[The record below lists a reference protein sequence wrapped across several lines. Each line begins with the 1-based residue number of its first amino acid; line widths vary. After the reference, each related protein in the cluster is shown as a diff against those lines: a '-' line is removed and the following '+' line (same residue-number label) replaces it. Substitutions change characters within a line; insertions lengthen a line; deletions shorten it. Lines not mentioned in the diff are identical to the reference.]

1 MCDYL
6 QHVHPV
12 TLDLCV
18 KSVEVNVSDH
28 LCGDGRLEPA
38 VAPKTDEHVLQ
49 WVGCV
54 VPHLCIRITLDFR
67 GGKEKN

>member
-1 MCDYL
+1 MSDYL
-6 QHVHPV
+6 QHVHPM

-28 LCGDGRLEPA
+28 LGRDGRLEPA

-67 GGKEKN
+67 GGKEKK